1 MFPCCCPSYLAYLLW
16 SRSSTRR
23 FVKSGGRGIFH
34 ISEQTPGDEKDARAK
49 PGVAV
54 VHGWTNAPVHCFGT
68 SMMRSC
74 VRRMNCLKGSDVHV
88 NSFEEAR
95 LTTVFSQLRH
105 AVRGG
110 GWHKPG
116 AGRKLIVLEDGT
128 NDIHNRA
135 LNWQS
140 GEFNLALIHM
150 DIQSLVNTIKRGVAE
165 FREVSQ
171 KFLLVGVM
179 DRFDSRSAADAAANP
194 SVSDVEFQFLR
205 RVGIRFFNEK
215 IDQWVKSGDS
225 SVAGVHFVNIWEL
238 GGFAEED
245 LFGRSGNG
253 VHCRY
258 VLTSEQ
264 RNQPRATYDPRMKYQ
279 NVIREEVQLMIDKN
293 GL

>member
-1 MFPCCCPSYLAYLLW
+1 MAQAG
-16 SRSSTRR
+16 SRAQAHC
-23 FVKSGGRGIFH
+23 SGGWNERH
-34 ISEQTPGDEKDARAK
+34 
-49 PGVAV
+49 
-54 VHGWTNAPVHCFGT
+54 
-68 SMMRSC
+68 
-74 VRRMNCLKGSDVHV
+74 
-88 NSFEEAR
+88 
-95 LTTVFSQLRH
+95 SQ
-105 AVRGG
+105 
-110 GWHKPG
+110 PG
-116 AGRKLIVLEDGT
+116 A
-128 NDIHNRA
+128 
-135 LNWQS
+135 Q
-140 GEFNLALIHM
+140 LAVWG
-150 DIQSLVNTIKRGVAE
+150 IQPGADSYGHSVTRQHHQKGVAE

-205 RVGIRFFNEK
+205 RVGICFFNE

-253 VHCRY
+253 DHCRN
-258 VLTSEQ
+258 VPTSEQ

-279 NVIREEVQLMIDKN
+279 NVIREEAQRMIDKK

>member
-1 MFPCCCPSYLAYLLW
+1 MA
-16 SRSSTRR
+16 SRGT
-23 FVKSGGRGIFH
+23 FH
-34 ISEQTPGDEKDARAK
+34 ISEQTSGDEKDARAK

-74 VRRMNCLKGSDVHV
+74 VRRMNCLKGADVHV
-88 NSFEEAR
+88 NSFGGAR
-95 LTTVFSQLRH
+95 LITVFSQLRQ

-110 GWHKPG
+110 GWRKPG
-116 AGRKLIVLEDGT
+116 AERKLIVLEGGT
-128 NDIHNRA
+128 NDIHRRA
-135 LNWQS
+135 LDWKT

-150 DIQSLVNTIKRGVAE
+150 DVESLVNTIKTGVAE
-165 FREVSQ
+165 FRGVSQ

-194 SVSDVEFQFLR
+194 SVTEAEFQFLR

-215 IDQWVKSGDS
+215 ISQWVKSGDS
-225 SVAGVHFVNIWEL
+225 AVAGVHFVDIWKL
-238 GGFAEED
+238 GDFVEED
-245 LFGRSGNG
+245 LVGRGGYG

-258 VLTSEQ
+258 VPTSEQ
-264 RNQPRATYDPRMKYQ
+264 RSQPRSTYDPRMKYQ
-279 NVIREEVQLMIDKN
+279 NVIREEAQRMVDKK